1 MKKIYLYTAAIFM
14 SGLFGASAAYASE
27 EDTAKEMAALF
38 SAGRGVI
45 SDNQDKI
52 NNADL
57 GDKGLTGD
65 IVIAKAKEKYKEKM
79 GKDVVET
86 DPYQKAILEAI
97 ADVMKDAQPVINEK
111 GKGFKG
117 FLPAVFAGQVAT
129 KASEKLAGKAV
140 IKLTAPKELVRNRK
154 NRPDEWENKAIEE
167 TFKKAGYEKGK
178 AFSET
183 STVDGKSAFRFIQPE
198 YYKQSCLS
206 CHGGPKGETDISGGK
221 KEGANLDDLG
231 GAVSVT
237 IFK

>member
-1 MKKIYLYTAAIFM
+1 MKKVYLYAAALCMGGMF
-14 SGLFGASAAYASE
+14 SVPVYAGD
-27 EDTAKEMAALF
+27 EDVAKEMSILF
-38 SAGRGVI
+38 AAGRAVI

-52 NNADL
+52 NNAEL
-57 GDKGLTGD
+57 ADKGLTGD
-65 IVIAKAKEKYKEKM
+65 AVIAAAKEKYKEKA
-79 GKDVVET
+79 GKDVDAA
-86 DPYQKAILEAI
+86 DPFQKAILDAI
-97 ADVMKDAQPVINEK
+97 GDVMKDAQPVINEK

-117 FLPAVFAGQVAT
+117 FLPAVFAGQVAS

-154 NRPDEWENKAIEE
+154 NKPDAWEDKAIEE

-178 AFSET
+178 PFSET
-183 STVDGKSAFRFIQPE
+183 TSVDGKNAFRFIQPE

-231 GAVSVT
+231 GAISVT
-237 IFK
+237 LFK

>member
-1 MKKIYLYTAAIFM
+1 MKKIYLYTASLCI
-14 SGLFGASAAYASE
+14 SGLLGFSPAFASE
-27 EDTAKEMAALF
+27 EDTAKDMAALF

-45 SDNQDKI
+45 SDNQDQI
-52 NNADL
+52 NNSDL

-65 IVIAKAKEKYKEKM
+65 VVIAKAKEKYKEKM
-79 GKDVVET
+79 GKDVDVNS
-86 DPYQKAILEAI
+86 PYQKALLEAMG
-97 ADVMKDAQPVINEK
+97 DVMKDAQPVINEK

-129 KASEKLAGKAV
+129 KASERLAGKAV

-154 NRPDEWENKAIEE
+154 NRPDEWESKAIEE
-167 TFKKAGYEKGK
+167 TFKKADYEKGK
-178 AFSET
+178 AFSEA
-183 STVDGKSAFRFIQPE
+183 VPVGGKDAFRFIQPE

-206 CHGGPKGETDISGGK
+206 CHGGPKGETDITGGK

>member
-1 MKKIYLYTAAIFM
+1 MKKILYATALCLAGMINFPT
-14 SGLFGASAAYASE
+14 YAGD
-27 EDTAKEMAALF
+27 EDTAKELATLF
-38 SAGRGVI
+38 AAGRAVI

-52 NNADL
+52 NDANL
-57 GDKGLTGD
+57 GDKGLTSEV
-65 IVIAKAKEKYKEKM
+65 VIAAAKEKFKEKT
-79 GKDVVET
+79 GKEVDAN
-86 DPYQKAILEAI
+86 DPFQKAILEAI
-97 ADVMKDAQPVINEK
+97 GDVMKDAQPVINEK
-111 GKGFKG
+111 GKSFKG
-117 FLPAVFAGQVAT
+117 FLPAVFAGQVAN

-140 IKLTAPKELVRNRK
+140 IKLTAPKDLVRNRK

-178 AFSET
+178 PFSE
-183 STVDGKSAFRFIQPE
+183 STTIDGKAAFRFIQPE

-237 IFK
+237 LFK

>member
-1 MKKIYLYTAAIFM
+1 MKKIYLYAAAICM
-14 SGLFGASAAYASE
+14 GGMLSVPVYAAD
-27 EDTAKEMAALF
+27 EDVAKEMSVLF
-38 SAGRGVI
+38 SSGRAVI

-52 NNADL
+52 NNAEL

-65 IVIAKAKEKYKEKM
+65 VVITAAKEKYKANT
-79 GKDVVET
+79 GKDVDAA
-86 DPYQKAILEAI
+86 DPYQKAILDAI

-117 FLPAVFAGQVAT
+117 FLPAVFAGQVAN

-154 NRPDEWENKAIEE
+154 NKPDAWEDKAIEE

-178 AFSET
+178 PFSEAT
-183 STVDGKSAFRFIQPE
+183 TVDGKNAFRFIQPE

-206 CHGGPKGETDISGGK
+206 CHGGPKGEIDISGGK

-231 GAVSVT
+231 GAISVT

>member
-1 MKKIYLYTAAIFM
+1 MKKVYLYAAAACVG
-14 SGLFGASAAYASE
+14 GLFSLSAAYATE

-45 SDNQDKI
+45 SDNQDQI
-52 NNADL
+52 NNAEL
-57 GDKGLTGD
+57 GDKGLTGAV
-65 IVIAKAKEKYKEKM
+65 VIAKAKEKYKEKV
-79 GKDVVET
+79 GKEVDAN
-86 DPYQKAILEAI
+86 DPYQKAIIDAI
-97 ADVMKDAQPVINEK
+97 GDVMKDAQPVINEK

-154 NRPDEWENKAIEE
+154 NRPDDWEGKAIED

-178 AFSET
+178 PFSET
-183 STVDGKSAFRFIQPE
+183 TTVDGKNAFRFIQPE

-231 GAVSVT
+231 GAISVT

>member
-1 MKKIYLYTAAIFM
+1 MKKIYLYAAAICMGGMF
-14 SGLFGASAAYASE
+14 SVPVYAGD
-27 EDTAKEMAALF
+27 EDVAKEMSILF
-38 SAGRGVI
+38 ASGRAVI

-57 GDKGLTGD
+57 ADKGLTGD
-65 IVIAKAKEKYKEKM
+65 VVIAAAKEKYKEKA
-79 GKDVVET
+79 GKDVDVA
-86 DPYQKAILEAI
+86 DPFQKAILDAI
-97 ADVMKDAQPVINEK
+97 GDVMKDAQPVINEK

-117 FLPAVFAGQVAT
+117 FLPAVFAGQVAN

-154 NRPDEWENKAIEE
+154 NKPDAWEDKAIEE

-178 AFSET
+178 PLSET
-183 STVDGKSAFRFIQPE
+183 TTVDGKAAFRFIKPE
-198 YYKQSCLS
+198 YYGQSCLS

-231 GAVSVT
+231 GAISVT